1 MERVLYL
8 YIYAIAILITILVS
22 GKYQPQENYMAEK
35 RFRQITIL
43 TLFMLLLDITH
54 EHLNGIPGVFNAII
68 LNITSILIFAVPSI
82 IGLVWMHYLRRLL
95 YRKPMV
101 YDRWYLIFLI
111 PFFLNIAL
119 SILSVFLPIYFT
131 IDSNNIYVR
140 DGLYLLSIVLQ
151 YFYII
156 VPIFIV
162 ISKRNRI
169 NDNKFFPL
177 IFFPVPPMIGGLIQ
191 AFNYGLL
198 LIWPML
204 SLSLVILY
212 IFVQSRMITIDY
224 LTGLMNKGAFE
235 TYIENVNVVNKK
247 GKYLS
252 VTVIDLDGLKNI
264 NDNYG
269 HLVGDDALSHFAEN
283 LMNSFDRND
292 YIARIGGDEFVV
304 LKYVENKD
312 EIQTALDNLNSS
324 LEKISKGKSF
334 PTKISFSHGS
344 AIYDDSIYSS
354 VKGLIEDVDRMM
366 YESKAKKGRVHL

>member
-68 LNITSILIFAVPSI
+68 LNIASILIFAVPSI
-82 IGLVWMHYLRRLL
+82 IGLVWMSYLRRML

-101 YDRWYLIFLI
+101 YDRWYLIVLI
-111 PFFLNIAL
+111 PFVLNIVL
-119 SILSVFLPIYFT
+119 SILSVFLPIYFS
-131 IDSNNIYVR
+131 IDSSNVYTR

-283 LMNSFDRND
+283 LMNSFGRND

-312 EIQTALDNLNSS
+312 EIQAALDNLNSS
-324 LEKISKGKSF
+324 LEKISKVKSF
-334 PTKISFSHGS
+334 PTEISFSHGS
-344 AIYDDSIYSS
+344 AIYDNSIYSS